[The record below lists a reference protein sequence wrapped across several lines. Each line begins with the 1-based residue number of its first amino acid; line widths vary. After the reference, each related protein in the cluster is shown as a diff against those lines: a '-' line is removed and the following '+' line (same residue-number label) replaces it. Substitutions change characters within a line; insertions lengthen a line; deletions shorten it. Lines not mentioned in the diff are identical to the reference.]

1 MSDNIRSITF
11 AAILCLVCAVLLT
24 AASSGLKELQLKNI
38 AVDKHKNILK
48 AVGLLEADQKYSSS
62 DIEKLYADAISSV
75 WVDAEGNLL
84 KESKENT
91 QQIFLFKKLDK
102 IEAYVV
108 PLNTKGLWGKIKGYL
123 AMESDG
129 VTVAGFT
136 VFSHAETPGLGAE
149 IASPWFQQNF
159 VGKKIVNKDGKFV
172 SVWVAKGKAPQ
183 ANNENYVDG
192 ISGATLTGNFL
203 AAGIKDTLAYFEP
216 MADKFRKGAIN

>member
-1 MSDNIRSITF
+1 M
-11 AAILCLVCAVLLT
+11 CLVCAVLLT

-62 DIEKLYADAISSV
+62 DIEKLYTDAISSV
-75 WVDAEGNLL
+75 WVDADGNLL
-84 KESKENT
+84 KEAKENT

-108 PLNTKGLWGKIKGYL
+108 PLATKGLWGKIKGYL

-149 IASPWFQQNF
+149 IANSWFQQNF
-159 VGKKIVNKDGKFV
+159 IGKKILDKDGKFV

-192 ISGATLTGNFL
+192 ISGATLTGKFL

>member
-24 AASSGLKELQLKNI
+24 ASSSGLKELQLKNI

>member
-1 MSDNIRSITF
+1 M
-11 AAILCLVCAVLLT
+11 CLVCAVLLT

>member
-1 MSDNIRSITF
+1 
-11 AAILCLVCAVLLT
+11 LT
-24 AASSGLKELQLKNI
+24 AASSGLKDLQLKNI

-48 AVGLLEADQKYSSS
+48 AVGLLEADQKYASS
-62 DIEKLYADAISSV
+62 DIEKLYADAITSV
-75 WVDAEGNLL
+75 WVDGDGNFL
-84 KESKENT
+84 KEPKENT
-91 QQIFLFKKLDK
+91 QQIFLYKKLDK
-102 IEAYVV
+102 IESYVV

-129 VTVAGFT
+129 ITVAGFT

-159 VGKKIVNKDGKFV
+159 IGKKIVNKDGKFV

>member
-24 AASSGLKELQLKNI
+24 AASSGLKDLQLKNI

-48 AVGLLEADQKYSSS
+48 AVGLLEADQKYASS
-62 DIEKLYADAISSV
+62 DIEKLYADAITSV
-75 WVDAEGNLL
+75 WVDGDGNFL
-84 KESKENT
+84 KEPKENT
-91 QQIFLFKKLDK
+91 QQIFLYKKLDK
-102 IEAYVV
+102 IESYVV

-129 VTVAGFT
+129 ITVAGFT

-159 VGKKIVNKDGKFV
+159 IGKKIVNKDGKFV